1 MKIIGVD
8 LGIRKVAYSVWDD
21 DLLTETAAY
30 ESNAGTRQGELMD
43 CADELYSVVRD
54 YKPDFVVIEETL
66 LGNNVKYSIK
76 LAQMMGACLVRM
88 AELEQDVISVN
99 VSQWK
104 KAVLGNGNA
113 GKDAVREYI
122 SGVDNAYS
130 DLCGWDQDRF
140 DAACIGYYG
149 IHLHRLSLEVFGGTR
164 PGVRS

>member
-8 LGIRKVAYSVWDD
+8 LGIRKYAASIWEDD
-21 DLLTETAAY
+21 VLKSTWAY
-30 ESNAGTRQGELMD
+30 ESHAGTRQGELLECGD
-43 CADELYSVVRD
+43 DLYLAVAAE
-54 YKPDFVVIEETL
+54 KPGFVVIEETL

-104 KAVLGNGNA
+104 KAVVGTGNA
-113 GKDAVREYI
+113 GKDLVRDYI
-122 SGVDNAYS
+122 HTRDNAYS
-130 DLCGWDQDRF
+130 ELCGWDQDRF

-149 IHLHRLSLEVFGGTR
+149 IHLHRLSLEVFGGART
-164 PGVRS
+164 GVGA